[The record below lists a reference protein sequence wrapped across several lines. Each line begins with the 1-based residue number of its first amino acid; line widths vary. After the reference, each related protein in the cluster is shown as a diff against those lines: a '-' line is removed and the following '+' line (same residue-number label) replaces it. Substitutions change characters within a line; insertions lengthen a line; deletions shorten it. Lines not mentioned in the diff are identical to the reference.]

1 MLSRFVSGSGGCGS
15 LAGLGREPSL
25 ERRLDLDGLLERPPK
40 DMLASRGFR
49 HVGVVVAP
57 AEGRRVGG
65 PDGVPGP
72 AVSAGVNRAWGNR
85 SDSDRRLFQTKI
97 FPPYVLG
104 AGSFG
109 VGLGGTYVN
118 THTTLQ

>member
-1 MLSRFVSGSGGCGS
+1 MCRARAGGS

-25 ERRLDLDGLLERPPK
+25 ERRRDLDGLLERPPK

-57 AEGRRVGG
+57 AEGRRVDG

-72 AVSAGVNRAWGNR
+72 AVLATGLPHR
-85 SDSDRRLFQTKI
+85 K
-97 FPPYVLG
+97 G
-104 AGSFG
+104 ARP
-109 VGLGGTYVN
+109 
-118 THTTLQ
+118 